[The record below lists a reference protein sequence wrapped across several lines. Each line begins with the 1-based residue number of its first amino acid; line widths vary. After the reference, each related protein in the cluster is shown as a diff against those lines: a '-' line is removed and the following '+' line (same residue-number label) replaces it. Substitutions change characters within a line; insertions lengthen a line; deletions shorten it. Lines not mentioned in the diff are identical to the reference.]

1 MTEKRHCII
10 LRTVKY
16 GDSQLIVD
24 MLTPDAGRVSAVWR
38 MPRGAKGRGGRNAFQ
53 PLSVCDV
60 IVERTRSSR
69 LPLIKEV
76 HIASPYATICT
87 DPVKISVAFFIAE
100 FLSQVSRAEQADA
113 KMYDF
118 IENTLLWYDLT
129 DAGTANFHIMF
140 LVRVSR
146 FLGFYP
152 NMESYSRG
160 CVFDMRAAEFC
171 SYVPPHKDFL
181 SAAEAERL
189 GMLMRMTPANMHYF
203 RFSRD
208 ERNRIV
214 ETMLRFYALHV
225 PGFKEMKSWEV
236 LRSIFR

>member
-1 MTEKRHCII
+1 MIEKLHCII

-24 MLTPDAGRVSAVWR
+24 MLTPDAGRVSAMWR

-53 PLSVCDV
+53 ALSICDV
-60 IVERTRSSR
+60 VTERTRSSR
-69 LPLIKEV
+69 MPIIKEV
-76 HIASPYATICT
+76 HIASPYATICV
-87 DPVKISVAFFIAE
+87 DPVKMSVAFFIAE

-113 KMYDF
+113 KMYEF

-129 DAGTANFHIMF
+129 EVGTANFHLMF

-152 NMESYSRG
+152 NMESYIRG
-160 CVFDMRAAEFC
+160 AVFDLRAAEFVQC
-171 SYVPPHKDFL
+171 VPLHKDFL
-181 SAAEAERL
+181 PANESERL
-189 GMLMRMTPANMHYF
+189 GKLMRMTPANMHRF
-203 RFSRD
+203 LFSRE

-214 ETMLRFYALHV
+214 ETMLRFYSLHV
-225 PGFKEMKSWEV
+225 PGFKDMKSWEV
-236 LRSIFR
+236 LKTLFQ